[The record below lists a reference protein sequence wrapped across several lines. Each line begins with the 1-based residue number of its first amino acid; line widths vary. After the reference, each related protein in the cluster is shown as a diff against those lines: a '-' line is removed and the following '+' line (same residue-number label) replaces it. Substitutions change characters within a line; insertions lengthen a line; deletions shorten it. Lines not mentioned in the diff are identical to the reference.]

1 MFSVKWKYNMI
12 VISWKGSLQN
22 YFEERLKNRKRIVSM
37 ERTKGVCRGWE
48 VREPEL
54 VAFVQHWSG
63 KNDTELKGYEKPKSE
78 KVCSIVRQRWV
89 SLKEKATGHLTLFL
103 LSPVHQVICYC

>member
-12 VISWKGSLQN
+12 VISWKGSLKN
-22 YFEERLKNRKRIVSM
+22 YFEERPKNRKRMVSM
-37 ERTKGVCRGWE
+37 ERTKDVCGGWV

-63 KNDTELKGYEKPKSE
+63 KNDTELKEYEKPKSE
-78 KVCSIVRQRWV
+78 KVCSIVRQRGV
-89 SLKEKATGHLTLFL
+89 SLEEKATGHLTLFL
-103 LSPVHQVICYC
+103 LPLVHYVVCYC